1 MIKNIKKL
9 EKDNVDRVME
19 IWLDS
24 TVKAHDFIDKSYW
37 LTNYYTVKN
46 NYIPMSETYVYEEN
60 NIIKGFISIIEG
72 EFIGALF
79 VDSKSQNKGIGKEL
93 ITYVKDNYNNLSLA
107 VYKENENAVNF
118 YINQGFLINKEQIND
133 DSSHIE
139 FIMNFK

>member
-37 LTNYYTVKN
+37 LTNYDTVKN
-46 NYIPMSETYVYEEN
+46 DYIPMSETYVYEEN

-79 VDSKSQNKGIGKEL
+79 VDSKSQNKGIGKKL

>member
-37 LTNYYTVKN
+37 LTNYDTVKN
-46 NYIPMSETYVYEEN
+46 NYIPMSETYVYEES

-79 VDSKSQNKGIGKEL
+79 VDSKSQNKGIGKKL
-93 ITYVKDNYNNLSLA
+93 IDYVKNNYNNLSLA
-107 VYKENENAVNF
+107 VYKENKNAVNF
-118 YINQGFLINKEQIND
+118 YINQGFSVNKEQISD

>member
-37 LTNYYTVKN
+37 LTNYDTVKN

-79 VDSKSQNKGIGKEL
+79 VDSKSQNKGIGKKL

-107 VYKENENAVNF
+107 VYKENQNAVNF

>member
-1 MIKNIKKL
+1 MIKSIKKL
-9 EKDNVDRVME
+9 EKNNVDRVME

-37 LTNYYTVKN
+37 LTNYDTVKN

-79 VDSKSQNKGIGKEL
+79 VDSKSQNKGIGKKL
-93 ITYVKDNYNNLSLA
+93 MTYVKDNYNNLSLT